1 MPYGRKRSRSAVVYR
16 RVAKRAKTTAKGY
29 LRTVRARNV
38 LRKYVRRRAN
48 QRALIP
54 RKLGLMQPPRILV
67 KLRHVLSRTMMF
79 AATNN
84 EAASPTVFLPMR
96 LRDINTAIE
105 PENYPED
112 FVNYARL
119 YESYCVYAVKISAWL
134 YQASDTPN
142 DHFVSVF
149 YTVPSESAA
158 AADPYPLASGAND
171 LKKDEFMSKKGI
183 RKKLMMGSGV
193 SHSRSQFHNGGY
205 FSMER
210 IMQQKINY
218 DMRAATGQV
227 TQTGAKVADPIF
239 APTIFH
245 KLVDP
250 QVGGGHAGGGSTI
263 QVRYTVTSYCMFFNR
278 RRDLGVTIGGDADED
293 V

>member
-1 MPYGRKRSRSAVVYR
+1 MPYGRKRSRSAVVYSR
-16 RVAKRAKTTAKGY
+16 AAKRAKTASKGY

-38 LRKYVRRRAN
+38 LRKYVRRRQN
-48 QRALIP
+48 QRAMIP
-54 RKLGLMQPPRILV
+54 RKLGLLQPARILV
-67 KLRHVLSRTMMF
+67 KLRHVMSRQMTF
-79 AATNN
+79 VATNN

-96 LRDINTAIE
+96 LRDINAATEA
-105 PENYPED
+105 ENYPED

-119 YESYCVYAVKISAWL
+119 YESYCVYAVKISAWC

-142 DHFVSVF
+142 DHFISVF
-149 YTVPSESAA
+149 YTVPAESAA
-158 AADPYPLASGAND
+158 AQDPYPLASGAID
-171 LKKDEFMSKKGI
+171 QKKDEFLSKKGV
-183 RKKLMMGSGV
+183 RKRLMMGSGV
-193 SHSRSQFHNGGY
+193 NHSRSQFHNGGY

-227 TQTGAKVADPIF
+227 SQTGAKVADPIF

-250 QVGGGHAGGGSTI
+250 QVGGGHAGGGATI
-263 QVRYTVTSYCMFFNR
+263 QVRYTITSYCMFFNR
-278 RRDLGVTIGGDADED
+278 RRDLGLTIGRDANED
-293 V
+293 I